1 MTHRS
6 RFSLAAVA
14 LVLVLLA
21 YAGRPALAQ
30 ESEPAKDPQ
39 MVFLVSGVVFDE
51 QGVPVKDALVTLS
64 DSGGEE
70 VVQDHTQANGRYALS
85 LDKPIPDSLIVRI
98 ERSHFEEAKVELGS
112 TVIQTLRSGQPVEV
126 PEVILV
132 RRITPAF
139 WIATL
144 VFAGVLVLI
153 ATGVIHNTLA
163 ALLGMAVVLGV
174 SYLGE
179 PINEGFFIFFFQ
191 SALAY
196 VDWGVIFLIMGM
208 MMVIAVVERTGIF
221 QWMAFMAYRVSGGRM
236 WLLVIILMLIT
247 GIASAFLDNVTTMLL
262 MTPISVQIALALGI
276 NPLALLIPEVFASNI
291 VGISTLIGTPT
302 NILIGSFA
310 KITFTGFLVN
320 LTPGVLL
327 ALLGLIIY
335 CLLIFREEL
344 FAGGGHGAS
353 TLLEEKLAERAQ
365 ITEPGHLRKAAW
377 VGGAML
383 LLFVFGEHIHLIP
396 AVTAIIGA
404 TALLIWIRPNI
415 EEMIE
420 AVDWTTL
427 VFFMALFVIVG
438 AIQEVGLIS
447 VIAEV
452 IGNLVGDSLLLTML
466 AVIWSS
472 AILSTV
478 IANIPFTAA
487 MLPVVAFLSATVP
500 GADSK
505 VLFFCLSVGSAMGG
519 NGSLIGAS
527 ANMVTAGIADRAGF
541 PITYAYFL
549 RKGFPALLLTVALAT
564 LWLLLRFLVLPA

>member
-153 ATGVIHNTLA
+153 ATGAIHNTLA